1 MHFIQERKRVAM
13 STSYIVFVEY
23 PIQPEEWPSFAQA
36 WRASVDPNANVH
48 LAHSRDQAGLVL
60 EIWHF
65 ATESEA
71 DDFASI
77 ARANPLP
84 GIDATKLKVWRF
96 SAY

>member
-1 MHFIQERKRVAM
+1 M

-23 PIQPEEWPSFAQA
+23 PIPSDSWESYSRD
-36 WRASVDPNANVH
+36 WRASVEPNANVY

-65 ATESEA
+65 ATEVEA

-77 ARANPLP
+77 AKANPLP
-84 GIDATKLKVWRF
+84 GIDPTKLKVWRF
-96 SAY
+96 QAE